1 MHFDYHTNLFQL
13 NLMVKLVILIH
24 LIALM
29 LDQCHRFQMLQ
40 EVVAFGAIG
49 LKFFI
54 LKLKVDFTYV
64 NFICCFLCV
73 YSQWGFRKLQVFQA

>member
-1 MHFDYHTNLFQL
+1 
-13 NLMVKLVILIH
+13 MVKLVILIH